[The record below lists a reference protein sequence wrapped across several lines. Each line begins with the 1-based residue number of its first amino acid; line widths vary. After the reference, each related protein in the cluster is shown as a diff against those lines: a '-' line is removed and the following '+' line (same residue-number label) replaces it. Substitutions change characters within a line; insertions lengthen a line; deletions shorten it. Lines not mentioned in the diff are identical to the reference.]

1 MFFYI
6 SGYMSQN

>member
-6 SGYMSQN
+6 R

>member
-6 SGYMSQN
+6 KA

>member
-6 SGYMSQN
+6 KGWT